1 MKCLQ
6 ICGLVDAY
14 SAGAFIVSELASR
27 GLKVIHIQ
35 SSKNIPKYYEK
46 SFIRDNFIDNL
57 VFDDNLEDIL
67 TKLRYYNPLFIFAG
81 CEPGVS
87 FADILRH
94 RLNLYP
100 NDIGMSP
107 ARRNKYE
114 MIKAL
119 QDAGLHTANQ
129 YRSKNVSEILNWIH
143 SSQKWPIVIKPLDS
157 AGTDN
162 VVVCSSEEE
171 VKTAFQQ
178 IMGKINLVG
187 LKNEEVLAQ
196 SFLNG
201 EEYIVNFVSWE
212 GQHLMSDIW
221 HMPKKIIK
229 GAGRIY
235 DRSELME
242 MDGKIQDEIKRYIAK
257 VLDALK
263 IKYGPSHCEIMFT
276 RDGPALIE
284 IGARVD
290 GGNVYI
296 NKKKIKIFDRHQI
309 ELTVDAFFSP
319 KDFLNRINKPNKIVR
334 YAMEVC
340 LRSDKNGTLKNYK
353 NLDKIERLS
362 SFWEMHLKLAPGDKL
377 KRTVDMSTAPGVI
390 WLAHDDKSQL
400 FSDYD
405 AIRNLENDLY
415 VLL

>member
-1 MKCLQ
+1 
-6 ICGLVDAY
+6 
-14 SAGAFIVSELASR
+14 
-27 GLKVIHIQ
+27 
-35 SSKNIPKYYEK
+35 
-46 SFIRDNFIDNL
+46 
-57 VFDDNLEDIL
+57 
-67 TKLRYYNPLFIFAG
+67 
-81 CEPGVS
+81 
-87 FADILRH
+87 
-94 RLNLYP
+94 
-100 NDIGMSP
+100 
-107 ARRNKYE
+107 
-114 MIKAL
+114 
-119 QDAGLHTANQ
+119 
-129 YRSKNVSEILNWIH
+129 
-143 SSQKWPIVIKPLDS
+143 
-157 AGTDN
+157 
-162 VVVCSSEEE
+162 
-171 VKTAFQQ
+171 
-178 IMGKINLVG
+178 
-187 LKNEEVLAQ
+187 
-196 SFLNG
+196 
-201 EEYIVNFVSWE
+201 
-212 GQHLMSDIW
+212 
-221 HMPKKIIK
+221 
-229 GAGRIY
+229 
-235 DRSELME
+235 
-242 MDGKIQDEIKRYIAK
+242 
-257 VLDALK
+257 
-263 IKYGPSHCEIMFT
+263 MFT